1 MLSFDLVFRSITIS
15 LCLALLVN
23 TGCRRGSSSPPA
35 ASGASAG
42 SGSAAPT
49 GLDGTWKATAA
60 ELGGFPHPLEALGPL
75 AHMEISGTTIRYKV
89 QGIDFAEGTIQVDPS
104 QQPKTMV
111 IRTTILQGRT
121 RGKTDEAHA
130 IYELSENTLKL
141 CSFDPKSGQ
150 RLTALQSRPG
160 SGDLLITYLRVR

>member
-1 MLSFDLVFRSITIS
+1 MANRCLLHKLMFTI
-15 LCLALLVN
+15 LCLALLVS

-42 SGSAAPT
+42 SGSPAPT
-49 GLDGTWKATAA
+49 GLDGAWKATAA
-60 ELGGFPHPLEALGPL
+60 ELGGATHPFEALGPL
-75 AHMEISGTTIRYKV
+75 AHMEISGNTIRYKV
-89 QGIDFAEGTIQVDPS
+89 QGVDFAEGTIQIDPS

-130 IYELSENTLKL
+130 IYELSGNTLKL
-141 CSFDPKSGQ
+141 CSFDSIGQ
-150 RLTALQSRPG
+150 RPTALQSRPG
-160 SGDLLITYLRVR
+160 SGDLLITYQRVR